1 MPLWLLP
8 SVAAPVGSSIMV
20 THGEILLS
28 ASDDTCICA
37 VLRALQL
44 KFTAPRPC
52 SAPKISVM
60 VKFITPGVLYAAIPN
75 SWLDCVVVRS
85 EGAIEADKSPMPVVG
100 DAVMVWL
107 GKDAKEMLS
116 YARVGS
122 VFSLSPSG
130 CEKVHSTETTIFST
144 FKLELHSPLLL
155 QLVGWMPICL
165 SSFALNWDDLKMVK
179 ATQQS
184 TGDVP
189 ETLPDIS
196 LGSLQTVC
204 RLPNPFVRSFFSVQN
219 LPSDY
224 TLVSCM
230 CVVKRMFQNWD
241 EHEQVLECRELSED
255 ELKAAQHMLLDYTLD
270 SIVSPSSSG
279 QCTTVTIKLDRLAVP
294 QLIAPGCAVVL
305 YRFWHRRNQNRVL
318 IKCSPVSRIELLL
331 PADWLPVSEASGQ
344 SCAVGSIPRAHV
356 HLPQSHHITSLMLE
370 SQADLV
376 SDVDL
381 NRWQRREVLG
391 SIDRSSCSWQ
401 FRPQSDQPLH
411 LMHIR
416 RNRFAA
422 ADVVTD
428 VVANVVSVK
437 SVSACFQCSVCS
449 CVAVAGHAYL
459 PSDKVSTVTT
469 VERQKADQNSLVKTR
484 EMRCSRCRLSRTALF
499 TAKCVVQLDDGT
511 DSAIAHTASL
521 ALFQALL
528 RISPVALERM
538 ADLVSR
544 EGAMQLLCGNKRWER
559 QQDAKRVCAASKVLT
574 EMCVYLSFS
583 SCLNVLNHF
592 FTFAR
597 SCLSQKVYR
606 RVSVTASVLLS
617 PSSSVATSLPQ
628 DPPQNNSMAGLA
640 AHTEDSNLRLQVT
653 A

>member
-1 MPLWLLP
+1 
-8 SVAAPVGSSIMV
+8 
-20 THGEILLS
+20 
-28 ASDDTCICA
+28 
-37 VLRALQL
+37 
-44 KFTAPRPC
+44 
-52 SAPKISVM
+52 M

-75 SWLDCVVVRS
+75 SWLDCVVVQS
-85 EGAIEADKSPMPVVG
+85 DAAIEADNSPMPVVG

-107 GKDAKEMLS
+107 GKEAKEMLS

-130 CEKVHSTETTIFST
+130 CEKVRFPETANFST
-144 FKLELHSPLLL
+144 FKLELHSTLLL

-165 SSFALNWDDLKMVK
+165 SPFALNWDDLKMVK
-179 ATQQS
+179 TTQQS
-184 TGDVP
+184 TADIP
-189 ETLPDIS
+189 DSLLDIS

-204 RLPNPFVRSFFSVQN
+204 RLPNPLVRSFFSVQN

-230 CVVKRMFQNWD
+230 CVVKRMFQNWE

-255 ELKAAQHMLLDYTLD
+255 ELRAAQHMLLDYTLD
-270 SIVSPSSSG
+270 SITSPSSLG

-331 PADWLPVSEASGQ
+331 PADWLPVSEVSGQ
-344 SCAVGSIPRAHV
+344 SCAVDSIPRAHV
-356 HLPQSHHITSLMLE
+356 HLPQSHHTNSLMLE
-370 SQADLV
+370 SQAVPV

-381 NRWQRREVLG
+381 NRWQRREVSG
-391 SIDRSSCSWQ
+391 SVDRSSCSWQ
-401 FRPQSDQPLH
+401 LRPQSEQPLL
-411 LMHIR
+411 LMNIR
-416 RNRFAA
+416 CDRFGASDVV
-422 ADVVTD
+422 ADVV
-428 VVANVVSVK
+428 ASVVSVK

-459 PSDKVSTVTT
+459 PNDKVSTVTT
-469 VERQKADQNSLVKTR
+469 AERQKADQNSLVKTR

-521 ALFQALL
+521 ALFQAML

-538 ADLVSR
+538 ADLISR

-559 QQDAKRVCAASKVLT
+559 QQDAKRVCAASKVLA
-574 EMCVYLSFS
+574 EMCVHFSFS
-583 SCLNVLNHF
+583 SCLDVTNHF
-592 FTFAR
+592 LTCAC

-617 PSSSVATSLPQ
+617 PSSSVATPIPQ
-628 DPPQNNSMAGLA
+628 HPPQNSSMAGLSA
-640 AHTEDSNLRLQVT
+640 QAEASILRLQVT
-653 A
+653 ANASASTSSRVMLKQVLGLEDVDVCVRGHRLLSQLDQQLQAW